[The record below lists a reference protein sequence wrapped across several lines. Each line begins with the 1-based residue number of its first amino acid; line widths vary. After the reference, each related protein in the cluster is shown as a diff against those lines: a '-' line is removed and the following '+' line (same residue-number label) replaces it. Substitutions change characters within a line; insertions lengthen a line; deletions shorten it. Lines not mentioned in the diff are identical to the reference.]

1 MKSIELL
8 PPPPHL
14 ATDDT
19 IYQAFQ
25 KMLKF
30 LTIILILS
38 AAVGTLQIA
47 LLTPT
52 TSVSVRFR
60 HLIFTPFFQIFS
72 EYFFKDLQSHTYKLI
87 ENNTACTSSGSTC
100 NSLSGIFWERSDFI
114 HYFVV
119 AVWILIINVLIRN
132 LVIAYFTQIHDEV
145 AADAKSIYS
154 WQLIEIVNEFEFIE
168 F

>member
-1 MKSIELL
+1 
-8 PPPPHL
+8 
-14 ATDDT
+14 
-19 IYQAFQ
+19 
-25 KMLKF
+25 MLKF

-72 EYFFKDLQSHTYKLI
+72 EYFFKDLQSNTYKLI
-87 ENNTACTSSGSTC
+87 ENNTACTNSSSTC
-100 NSLSGIFWERSDFI
+100 NSLSGIFWERSDYFL
-114 HYFVV
+114 YFVF

-132 LVIAYFTQIHDEV
+132 LLIVYFTQIHDEV
-145 AADAKSIYS
+145 AGDAKSIYS
-154 WQLIEIVNEFEFIE
+154 WQLIEILSEFESRIIFPPLINLVIYPVEFIIY
-168 F
+168 

>member
-30 LTIILILS
+30 LTIVLILS

-60 HLIFTPFFQIFS
+60 HLVFTPFFQIFS
-72 EYFFKDLQSHTYKLI
+72 EYFIKDLQSHTYKLI
-87 ENNTACTSSGSTC
+87 ENNTACTSSGSTS

-119 AVWILIINVLIRN
+119 AVRILMINVLIRN

-154 WQLIEIVNEFEFIE
+154 
-168 F
+168 